1 MRVTPHLRL
10 ICLIA
15 AVDSSIYGYDTAVIS
30 GTVQALRAHFHL
42 SPLVIGWVVGS
53 ALLGCIAGVLLVGRL
68 TDWLGRWRMFLV
80 SALLFVVSALWCYF
94 AASVSDLVLARIVG
108 GLGVG
113 FGSLLVPIYVA
124 EISPPAIRGALVS
137 LHQLGIV
144 TGMTLAYVVNA
155 YIGRGGNELWLAE
168 HGWRL
173 MLAVCGIPAIVFLA
187 LMPLMPESPRW
198 LIKRGRNDDALRV
211 LRRLHDESAA
221 LAEAREIRAAV
232 SQEQGKIREL
242 FRPGVR
248 NVMLMA
254 MTLALFQAITGINV
268 IMYYAPS
275 IYASVGVGTSSA
287 LVQQVINGL
296 ALIVGTVSSMFVVD
310 RLGRRPIMLAAM
322 TAMGLSLALMGVFF
336 GHAGTTGLGWGMVLC
351 TLLYI
356 YAFNFGM
363 GGIYWVMVSE
373 IFPTRIRGAASSL
386 SVVFLWGG
394 NYLVLLV
401 FPTMLDVL
409 KGHVFYVF
417 AGLCALCLAFI
428 AYFVPETKGKT
439 LEIIEGELFGVGR
452 HRRGAAPV
460 NGSARTEAGPQ
471 DLLQ

>member
-1 MRVTPHLRL
+1 MTVKPYLRL

-30 GTVQALRAHFHL
+30 GTVQALRAHFQL
-42 SPLVIGWVVGS
+42 SSLDIGWVVGS

-68 TDWLGRWRMFLV
+68 TDWLGRWRMFFV

-94 AASVSDLVLARIVG
+94 ANSVSDLVLARMVG

-113 FGSLLVPIYVA
+113 FGSLLVPIYIA
-124 EISPPAIRGALVS
+124 EISPPKIRGALVS

-144 TGMTLAYVVNA
+144 TGMTLAYVANA
-155 YIGRGGNELWLAE
+155 WIGRGNNEVWLAE
-168 HGWRL
+168 YGWRL
-173 MLAVCGIPAIVFLA
+173 MLAACGVPAILFLA
-187 LMPLMPESPRW
+187 LMPWIPESPRW
-198 LIKRGRNDDALRV
+198 LIKRGRDDAALRV
-211 LRRLHDESAA
+211 LRRLHDESTA

-232 SQEQGKIREL
+232 GQEQGKIREL

-248 NVMLMA
+248 NVMFMA

-287 LVQQVINGL
+287 LAQQVINGL
-296 ALIVGTVSSMFVVD
+296 ALIAGTVSSMFVVD
-310 RLGRRPIMLAAM
+310 RLGRRPIMLMAI
-322 TAMGLSLALMGVFF
+322 TAMGLSLALVGFFF
-336 GHAGTTGLGWGMVLC
+336 GHSGSAGLGWGTVLC

-394 NYLVLLV
+394 NYFVLLV

-417 AGLCALCLAFI
+417 AGICALCLAFI

-439 LEIIEGELFGVGR
+439 LETIENELFGIGRQQLRVGSVKESS
-452 HRRGAAPV
+452 HPAAE
-460 NGSARTEAGPQ
+460 SIS
-471 DLLQ
+471 

>member
-1 MRVTPHLRL
+1 MTVKPYLRF

-30 GTVQALRAHFHL
+30 GTVQALRTHFQL
-42 SPLVIGWVVGS
+42 TSLDIGWVVGS
-53 ALLGCIAGVLLVGRL
+53 ALLGCIVGVLMVGRL
-68 TDWLGRWRMFLV
+68 TDLLGRRRMFLV
-80 SALLFVVSALWCYF
+80 SALLFVVSALGCYF
-94 AASVSDLVLARIVG
+94 ASSVSELVLARVVG

-113 FGSLLVPIYVA
+113 FGSLLVPIYIA
-124 EISPPAIRGALVS
+124 EIAPPKIRGALVS

-144 TGMTLAYVVNA
+144 TGMTLAYVANA
-155 YIGRGGNELWLAE
+155 WIGRAGNDIWLAE
-168 HGWRL
+168 QGWRV
-173 MLAVCGIPAIVFLA
+173 MLAACGVPAIVFIL
-187 LMPLMPESPRW
+187 LMYWIPESPRW
-198 LIKRGRNDDALRV
+198 LIKRGRNDEALRV
-211 LRRLHDESAA
+211 LRRLHDESTA
-221 LAEAREIRAAV
+221 LAEAREIQAAV
-232 SQEQGKIREL
+232 GQEQGKTREL

-248 NVMLMA
+248 GVMLMA

-287 LVQQVINGL
+287 LAQQVINGV
-296 ALIVGTVSSMFVVD
+296 ALIAGTVSSMFVVD
-310 RLGRRPIMLAAM
+310 RLGRRPIMLMAM
-322 TAMGLSLALMGVFF
+322 ATMGLSLALLGVFF
-336 GHAGTTGLGWGMVLC
+336 GGSGSAGLGWGTVLC

-394 NYLVLLV
+394 NYVVLLV
-401 FPTMLDVL
+401 FPTLLDWL
-409 KGHVFYVF
+409 KGQVFYVF
-417 AGLCALCLAFI
+417 AALCALCFAFI

-439 LEIIEGELFGVGR
+439 LEAIERELFGVGR
-452 HRRGAAPV
+452 LSRA
-460 NGSARTEAGPQ
+460 GSVKDSTRPATEISS
-471 DLLQ
+471 

>member
-1 MRVTPHLRL
+1 MTVKPYLRF

-30 GTVQALRAHFHL
+30 GTVQALRAHFQL
-42 SPLVIGWVVGS
+42 SSLDLGWVVGS
-53 ALLGCIAGVLLVGRL
+53 ALLGCIVGVLLVGRL

-80 SALLFVVSALWCYF
+80 SALLFIVSALWCYF
-94 AASVSDLVLARIVG
+94 ANSVSDLVLARMVG

-113 FGSLLVPIYVA
+113 FGSLLVPIYIA
-124 EISPPAIRGALVS
+124 EISPPGIRGALVS

-144 TGMTLAYVVNA
+144 TGMTLAYVANA
-155 YIGRGGNELWLAE
+155 WIGRAGTEVWLAE

-173 MLAVCGIPAIVFLA
+173 MLAACGIPAIIFLA
-187 LMPLMPESPRW
+187 LMSWIPESPRW
-198 LIKRGRNDDALRV
+198 LIKRGRTDEALRV
-211 LRRLHDESAA
+211 LRRLHDEPTA
-221 LAEAREIRAAV
+221 LCEAREIQASV
-232 SQEQGKIREL
+232 GQEQGKIREL

-248 NVMLMA
+248 NVMFMA

-287 LVQQVINGL
+287 LAQQVINGL
-296 ALIVGTVSSMFVVD
+296 ALIAGTVSSMFVVD
-310 RLGRRPIMLAAM
+310 RLGRRPIMLMAM
-322 TAMGLSLALMGVFF
+322 TAMGLSLALLGVFF
-336 GHAGTTGLGWGMVLC
+336 GNTGSAGLGWGTVLC

-417 AGLCALCLAFI
+417 AALCGLCLAFI
-428 AYFVPETKGKT
+428 GYFVPETKGKT
-439 LEIIEGELFGVGR
+439 LEAIEAELFGVGR
-452 HRRGAAPV
+452 QPVRVGSVKESNRAA
-460 NGSARTEAGPQ
+460 TESVS
-471 DLLQ
+471 

>member
-1 MRVTPHLRL
+1 MRVKPYLRL

-30 GTVQALRAHFHL
+30 GTVQALRTHFQL
-42 SPLVIGWVVGS
+42 SSLDVGWVVGS
-53 ALLGCIAGVLLVGRL
+53 ALLGCVAGVLIVGRL

-80 SALLFVVSALWCYF
+80 SALLFLVSALWCYF
-94 AASVSDLVLARIVG
+94 ANSAGELVVARIVG

-113 FGSLLVPIYVA
+113 FASLLVPIYIA
-124 EISPPAIRGALVS
+124 EISPPNIRGALVS

-144 TGMTLAYVVNA
+144 TGMNLAYLVNA
-155 YIGRGGNELWLAE
+155 WIGRGGNEVWLAD

-173 MLAVCGIPAIVFLA
+173 MLAACGVPAIVFLV
-187 LMPLMPESPRW
+187 LMCLMPESPRW
-198 LIKRGRNDDALRV
+198 LIKRGRDDDALRV
-211 LRRLHDESAA
+211 LRRLHDESSAQ
-221 LAEAREIRAAV
+221 AEVQEIRAAV
-232 SQEQGKIREL
+232 VQEQGKIREL
-242 FRPGVR
+242 FRPRVR

-287 LVQQVINGL
+287 LAQQVINGL
-296 ALIVGTVSSMFVVD
+296 ALIAGTVSSMFVVD
-310 RLGRRPIMLAAM
+310 RLGRRPIMLMAI
-322 TAMGLSLALMGVFF
+322 TVMGLSLAMVGVFF
-336 GHAGTTGLGWGMVLC
+336 GNAGSSGLGWGMVLC

-363 GGIYWVMVSE
+363 GGIYWVMISE
-373 IFPTRIRGAASSL
+373 IFPTRVRGAASSL

-401 FPTMLDVL
+401 FPTMLDAL

-417 AGLCALCLAFI
+417 AGICALCLAFMC
-428 AYFVPETKGKT
+428 YFVPETKGKT
-439 LEIIEGELFGVGR
+439 LERIEGELFGVGR
-452 HRRGAAPV
+452 HEPGAVAK
-460 NGSARTEAGPQ
+460 GLMQ
-471 DLLQ
+471 

>member
-1 MRVTPHLRL
+1 MTVKPYLRL

-30 GTVQALRAHFHL
+30 GTVQALRAHFQL
-42 SPLVIGWVVGS
+42 SSLDIGWVVGS

-68 TDWLGRWRMFLV
+68 TDWVGRWRMFFV
-80 SALLFVVSALWCYF
+80 SALLFVISALWCYF
-94 AASVSDLVLARIVG
+94 ANSVGDLVLARMVG

-113 FGSLLVPIYVA
+113 FGSLLVPIYIA
-124 EISPPAIRGALVS
+124 EISPPKIRGALVS

-155 YIGRGGNELWLAE
+155 WIGRGSNEVWLAE

-173 MLAVCGIPAIVFLA
+173 MLAACGIPALVFLA
-187 LMPLMPESPRW
+187 LMSWIPESPRW
-198 LIKRGRNDDALRV
+198 LIKRGRDDEALRV
-211 LRRLHDESAA
+211 LRRLHDESTA

-232 SQEQGKIREL
+232 GQEQGKLREL

-248 NVMLMA
+248 NVMFMA

-287 LVQQVINGL
+287 LAQQVINGL
-296 ALIVGTVSSMFVVD
+296 ALIAGTVSSMFVVD
-310 RLGRRPIMLAAM
+310 RLGRRPIMLMAI
-322 TAMGLSLALMGVFF
+322 TAMGLSLALVGVFF
-336 GHAGTTGLGWGMVLC
+336 GNASSAGLGYGTVLC

-394 NYLVLLV
+394 NYLVLLI
-401 FPTMLDVL
+401 FPSMLDVL

-417 AGLCALCLAFI
+417 AGICALCLAFI
-428 AYFVPETKGKT
+428 SYFVPETKGKT
-439 LEIIEGELFGVGR
+439 LETIEGELFGIGR
-452 HRRGAAPV
+452 HPLRV
-460 NGSARTEAGPQ
+460 GSVKEIARPASESI
-471 DLLQ
+471 

>member
-1 MRVTPHLRL
+1 LLPL
-10 ICLIA
+10 I
-15 AVDSSIYGYDTAVIS
+15 
-30 GTVQALRAHFHL
+30 
-42 SPLVIGWVVGS
+42 
-53 ALLGCIAGVLLVGRL
+53 
-68 TDWLGRWRMFLV
+68 
-80 SALLFVVSALWCYF
+80 
-94 AASVSDLVLARIVG
+94 
-108 GLGVG
+108 
-113 FGSLLVPIYVA
+113 
-124 EISPPAIRGALVS
+124 
-137 LHQLGIV
+137 
-144 TGMTLAYVVNA
+144 
-155 YIGRGGNELWLAE
+155 
-168 HGWRL
+168 
-173 MLAVCGIPAIVFLA
+173 
-187 LMPLMPESPRW
+187 PESPRW
-198 LIKRGRNDDALRV
+198 LIKRGNDEEALRV

-232 SQEQGKIREL
+232 SQEQGRIREL

-248 NVMLMA
+248 NVMFMA

-287 LVQQVINGL
+287 LAQQVINGL

-310 RLGRRPIMLAAM
+310 RLGRRPIMIMAM

-336 GHAGTTGLGWGMVLC
+336 GNTGSAGLGWGMVVC

-417 AGLCALCLAFI
+417 AAICALCLAFI
-428 AYFVPETKGKT
+428 GYFVPETKGKT

-452 HRRGAAPV
+452 ELG
-460 NGSARTEAGPQ
+460 
-471 DLLQ
+471 

>member
-1 MRVTPHLRL
+1 MTVKPYLRL

-30 GTVQALRAHFHL
+30 GTVQALRAHFQL
-42 SPLVIGWVVGS
+42 SSLDIGWVVGS
-53 ALLGCIAGVLLVGRL
+53 AILGCIAGVLLVGRL
-68 TDWLGRWRMFLV
+68 TDWLGRWRMFFV

-94 AASVSDLVLARIVG
+94 ANSVSDLVLARMVG

-113 FGSLLVPIYVA
+113 FGSLLVPIYIA
-124 EISPPAIRGALVS
+124 EISPPKIRGALVS

-144 TGMTLAYVVNA
+144 TGMTLAYVANA
-155 YIGRGGNELWLAE
+155 WIGRGNNEFWLAE
-168 HGWRL
+168 YGWRL
-173 MLAVCGIPAIVFLA
+173 MLAACGVPAILFLA
-187 LMPLMPESPRW
+187 LMPWIPESPRW
-198 LIKRGRNDDALRV
+198 LIKRGRDDAALRV
-211 LRRLHDESAA
+211 LRRLHDESTA

-232 SQEQGKIREL
+232 GQEQGKIREL

-248 NVMLMA
+248 NVMFMA

-287 LVQQVINGL
+287 LAQQVINGL
-296 ALIVGTVSSMFVVD
+296 ALIAGTVSSMFVVD
-310 RLGRRPIMLAAM
+310 RLGRRPIMLMAI
-322 TAMGLSLALMGVFF
+322 TAMGLSLALVGFFF
-336 GHAGTTGLGWGMVLC
+336 GHSGSAGLGWGTVLC

-356 YAFNFGM
+356 FAFNFGM

-394 NYLVLLV
+394 NYFVLLV

-417 AGLCALCLAFI
+417 AGICALCLAFI

-439 LEIIEGELFGVGR
+439 LETIENELFGIGRQQLRVGSVKVSS
-452 HRRGAAPV
+452 HPA
-460 NGSARTEAGPQ
+460 TESIS
-471 DLLQ
+471 

>member
-1 MRVTPHLRL
+1 MTVKPYLRL

-30 GTVQALRAHFHL
+30 GTVQALRAHFQL
-42 SPLVIGWVVGS
+42 SSLDIGWVVGS

-68 TDWLGRWRMFLV
+68 TDWVGRWRMFFV
-80 SALLFVVSALWCYF
+80 SALLFVISALWCYF
-94 AASVSDLVLARIVG
+94 ANSVSDLVLARMVG

-113 FGSLLVPIYVA
+113 FGSLLVPIYIA
-124 EISPPAIRGALVS
+124 EISPPKIRGALVS

-155 YIGRGGNELWLAE
+155 WIGRGSNEVWLAE

-173 MLAVCGIPAIVFLA
+173 MLAACGIPALVFLA
-187 LMPLMPESPRW
+187 LMYWIPESPRW
-198 LIKRGRNDDALRV
+198 LIKRGRDDEALRV
-211 LRRLHDESAA
+211 LRRLHDESTA
-221 LAEAREIRAAV
+221 LAEAQEIRAAV
-232 SQEQGKIREL
+232 GQEQGKIREL

-248 NVMLMA
+248 NVMFMA

-287 LVQQVINGL
+287 LAQQVINGL
-296 ALIVGTVSSMFVVD
+296 ALIAGTVSSMFVVD
-310 RLGRRPIMLAAM
+310 RLGRRPIMLMAI
-322 TAMGLSLALMGVFF
+322 TAMGLSLALVGVFF
-336 GHAGTTGLGWGMVLC
+336 GNASSAGLGYGTVLC

-394 NYLVLLV
+394 NYLVLLI
-401 FPTMLDVL
+401 FPSMLDVL

-417 AGLCALCLAFI
+417 AGICALCLAFI
-428 AYFVPETKGKT
+428 SYFVPETKGKT
-439 LEIIEGELFGVGR
+439 LETIEGELFGIGR
-452 HRRGAAPV
+452 HPLRV
-460 NGSARTEAGPQ
+460 GSIKETARPAS
-471 DLLQ
+471 DSI